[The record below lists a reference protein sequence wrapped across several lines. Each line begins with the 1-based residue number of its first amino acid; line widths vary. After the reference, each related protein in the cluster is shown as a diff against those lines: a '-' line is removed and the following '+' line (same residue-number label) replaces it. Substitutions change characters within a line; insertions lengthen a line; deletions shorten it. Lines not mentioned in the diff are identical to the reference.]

1 MIRSLSIDIET
12 FSSEDLTKSGVYR
25 YAEAP
30 DFRILLFGYSFN
42 GSPVYVI
49 DLASGQKI
57 TPGIIL
63 ALMDPSVEK
72 NAFNASF
79 ERVCLSR
86 FLRDMDCL
94 KEGEFLSPE
103 GWRCSMIRCAYL
115 GLPLSLASAGSVLGL
130 DKQKL
135 TEGKDLIRFFCMP
148 AKPSLLNGKGEPLST
163 ASGGNFERGEVN
175 RSKRSPRW
183 GVAPTEVAV
192 CRNFSSTDPERWK
205 CFMEYNRRDVEVEM
219 QIQERLR
226 HYPVPESVWK
236 EYELDQQIN
245 DRGIAVD
252 GRLVSAALA
261 MDEMSRN
268 ELTAELSQRTA
279 LANPNSVSQIRQ
291 WLTDHGSEVESLGK
305 KQVAAM
311 LKDAAPEIREVLML
325 RQQLAKSSVKKY
337 EAMRNTVC
345 ADGRIRGM
353 FQFYGA
359 SRSGRWAGRGVQLQ
373 NLPQNHLPDL
383 DQARETVLAGDYGV
397 VKTLYDSVPDVLS
410 ELIRTAFVPK
420 KGKRFIVADFSAIE
434 ARVIAWLAGE
444 SWRLEVFA
452 SGGDI
457 YCASASQMFHVPVEK
472 HGVNGHLRQKGK
484 IAELALGYGG
494 GAGALK
500 AMGALEMG
508 VAEEELQPLV
518 NAWRRVN
525 PNICRLWWDVDKAV
539 KTAIREKTTVRL
551 GRLSFSCRSGMLFI
565 LLPSGRALSYVKP
578 RFSLNRFGAESVEY
592 YGLNAAK
599 KWDRIESYGPKFVE
613 NIVQGISRDLLCCAM
628 MGLEERGYRIVA
640 HVHDEVIVEADPE
653 DSIEEICRIMGQC
666 PDWAKSRRPPVE
678 EISSDLRSSETSDL
692 PGGGVLMR
700 AVRENRDHG
709 SAVRVRY
716 KRRLSLRTDG
726 LVLRADGYTCNTY
739 RKD

>member
-1 MIRSLSIDIET
+1 MGDIRSLSIDIET
-12 FSSEDLTKSGVYR
+12 FSSEDLVKSGVYR

-30 DFRILLFGYSFN
+30 DFRVLLFGYSVN
-42 GSPVYVI
+42 DGPVQVE
-49 DLASGQKI
+49 DLSFGGTLPMPVLK
-57 TPGIIL
+57 

-86 FLRDMDCL
+86 LLRDMRWL
-94 KEGEFLSPE
+94 KEGEYLSPA

-135 TEGKDLIRFFCMP
+135 TEGKDLIRLFCKP
-148 AKPSLLNGKGEPLST
+148 VPPSLLNGQ
-163 ASGGNFERGEVN
+163 GNRN
-175 RSKRSPRW
+175 L
-183 GVAPTEVAV
+183 PT
-192 CRNFSSTDPERWK
+192 TDPDRWK
-205 CFMEYNRRDVEVEM
+205 RFVEYNRRDVETEM

-226 HYPVPESVWK
+226 NYPVPESVWK
-236 EYELDQQIN
+236 EYELDQAIN

-252 GRLVSAALA
+252 ERLVSAAIA
-261 MDEMSRN
+261 MDEISRE
-268 ELTAELSQRTA
+268 ELTAELSRITD
-279 LANPNSVSQIRQ
+279 LANPNSVSQVRE
-291 WLTDHGSEVESLGK
+291 WLTEHGVEAESLGK

-311 LKDAAPEIREVLML
+311 LKDADPAIRDVLIL

-345 ADGRIRGM
+345 ADGRIRGI

-383 DQARETVLAGDYGV
+383 EQARNLVLAGDYRV
-397 VKTLYDSVPDVLS
+397 VQMLYDSVPDVLS
-410 ELIRTAFVPK
+410 ELIRTAFVPER
-420 KGKRFIVADFSAIE
+420 GRFIVADFSAIE

-444 SWRLEVFA
+444 DWRMNVFA
-452 SGGDI
+452 EGGDI
-457 YCASASQMFHVPVEK
+457 YCASASQMFHVPVQK

-494 GAGALK
+494 GVGALK

-508 VAEEELQPLV
+508 VPEEELQPLV
-518 NAWRRVN
+518 NAWRSAN

-539 KTAIREKTTVRL
+539 KQAIRERTTVCVGL
-551 GRLSFSCRSGMLFI
+551 LEFSYQSGMLFI
-565 LLPSGRALSYVKP
+565 RLPSGRSLAYVKP
-578 RFSLNRFGAESVEY
+578 RLGMNSFGSESVLY
-592 YGLNAAK
+592 RGLNAAK
-599 KWDRIESYGPKFVE
+599 KWDLIESYGPKFVE

-628 MGLEERGYRIVA
+628 QRLGDRRIVA
-640 HVHDEVIVEADPE
+640 HVHDEVIIESGPE
-653 DSIEEICRIMGQC
+653 DTVDEVSRVMGQC
-666 PDWAKSRRPPVE
+666 PDWADE
-678 EISSDLRSSETSDL
+678 LI
-692 PGGGVLMR
+692 
-700 AVRENRDHG
+700 
-709 SAVRVRY
+709 
-716 KRRLSLRTDG
+716 
-726 LVLRADGYTCNTY
+726 LRADGYECEYY

>member
-1 MIRSLSIDIET
+1 MGDIRSLSIDIET
-12 FSSEDLTKSGVYR
+12 FSSEDLVKSGVYR

-30 DFRILLFGYSFN
+30 DFRVLLFGYSVN
-42 GSPVYVI
+42 DGPVQVE
-49 DLASGQKI
+49 DLSFGGTLPMPVLK
-57 TPGIIL
+57 

-86 FLRDMDCL
+86 LLRDMRWL
-94 KEGEFLSPE
+94 KEGEYLSPA

-115 GLPLSLASAGSVLGL
+115 GLPLSLASVGSVLGL

-135 TEGKDLIRFFCMP
+135 TEGKDLIRLFCKP
-148 AKPSLLNGKGEPLST
+148 VPPSLLNGQ
-163 ASGGNFERGEVN
+163 GNRN
-175 RSKRSPRW
+175 L
-183 GVAPTEVAV
+183 PT
-192 CRNFSSTDPERWK
+192 TDPDRWK
-205 CFMEYNRRDVEVEM
+205 RFVEYNRRDVETEM

-226 HYPVPESVWK
+226 NYPVPESVWK
-236 EYELDQQIN
+236 EYELDQAIN

-252 GRLVSAALA
+252 ERLVSAAIA
-261 MDEMSRN
+261 MDEISRE
-268 ELTAELSQRTA
+268 ELTAELSRITD
-279 LANPNSVSQIRQ
+279 LANPNSVSQVRE
-291 WLTDHGSEVESLGK
+291 WLTEHGVEAESLGK

-311 LKDAAPEIREVLML
+311 LKDADPAIRDVLIL

-383 DQARETVLAGDYGV
+383 EQARNLVLAGDYRAV
-397 VKTLYDSVPDVLS
+397 QMLYDSVPDVLS
-410 ELIRTAFVPK
+410 ELIRTAFVPER
-420 KGKRFIVADFSAIE
+420 GRFIVADFSAIE

-444 SWRLEVFA
+444 SWRMEVFA

-457 YCASASQMFHVPVEK
+457 YCASASQMFHVPVQK

-494 GAGALK
+494 GVGALK

-508 VAEEELQPLV
+508 VPEEELQPLV
-518 NAWRRVN
+518 NAWRSAN

-539 KTAIREKTTVRL
+539 KQAIRERTTVCVGL
-551 GRLSFSCRSGMLFI
+551 LEFSYQSGMLFI
-565 LLPSGRALSYVKP
+565 RLPSGRSLAYVKP
-578 RFSLNRFGAESVEY
+578 RLGMNSFGSESVLY
-592 YGLNAAK
+592 RGLNAAK
-599 KWDRIESYGPKFVE
+599 KWDLIESYGPKFVE
-613 NIVQGISRDLLCCAM
+613 NIVQGISRDLLCAAM
-628 MGLEERGYRIVA
+628 LRLGDRRIVA
-640 HVHDEVIVEADPE
+640 HVHDEVIIESGPE
-653 DSIEEICRIMGQC
+653 DTEDEVSRVMGQC
-666 PDWAKSRRPPVE
+666 PDWA
-678 EISSDLRSSETSDL
+678 
-692 PGGGVLMR
+692 
-700 AVRENRDHG
+700 
-709 SAVRVRY
+709 
-716 KRRLSLRTDG
+716 DG
-726 LVLRADGYTCNTY
+726 LILRADGYECRYY